1 MIKEKISLGSKL
13 EVENKGLPDD
23 FRTKEGWIDAD
34 EKDLGFGRMIYL
46 VFILADK
53 FTFAL
58 HETLCFH
65 SG

>member
-1 MIKEKISLGSKL
+1 MISEQKKE
-13 EVENKGLPDD
+13 
-23 FRTKEGWIDAD
+23 WIDAD
-34 EKDLGFGRMIYL
+34 EKDLGFGRMIYH